1 MLSID
6 AFRTLLEQST
16 RDHKLE
22 VMKCLTLHD
31 AHAYCAVNRLSGQ
44 QYGPLL
50 ERYIRTKFKYSKP
63 KASECAGDCAKNG
76 TNTEVKV
83 SLGGKT
89 FTEFNYVQLRPS
101 HACDAYLL
109 TAYHLSEDTLASRG
123 ELYIFR
129 VPKAEILEIIVSY
142 GGYAHGT
149 MREHGPITRESV
161 SASDTKEYAIRPTFN
176 DACWNA
182 LMPFRIEESDL

>member
-16 RDHKLE
+16 RDHKAE
-22 VMKCLTLHD
+22 VMKCPTLHD
-31 AHAYCAVNRLSGQ
+31 AHAYCAVTRLSGQ

-50 ERYIRTKFKYSKP
+50 ERYILTKFHYSKP

-76 TNTEVKV
+76 TNVEVKV

-109 TAYHLSEDTLASRG
+109 TAYHLSSKNVETRG

-129 VPKAEILEIIVSY
+129 VPKVEMLAIIASY

-149 MREHGPITRESV
+149 TREHGPITSESV
-161 SASDTKEYAIRPTFN
+161 RAFDTKEYAIRPTFN
-176 DACWNA
+176 DACWKA
-182 LMPFRIEESDL
+182 LLPFRIQESDL